1 MQRQDISSFI
11 QAVEPTSALVGIDY
25 GQKRIGVAVSD
36 LGRMIASPL
45 SIVSSLDELD
55 RLLQGRKIGGFIVGL
70 PIQMNGQ
77 EGPQAQL
84 TRAWTK
90 KLQKKYNLPI
100 MFWDERLTSAAADRF
115 LIGQMDISR
124 NKQKRLRDQI
134 AAGLIL
140 QSFLDS
146 LSLYK

>member
-11 QAVEPTSALVGIDY
+11 QAVEPASALVGIDY

-55 RLLQGRKIGGFIVGL
+55 CLLQGRKIGGFIVGL

-84 TRAWTK
+84 TRTWTK

-146 LSLYK
+146 LALYK